1 MVVKILP
8 FPSKLGAGL
17 EDRTLAANPSKPGN
31 IFLMAMMIIFLHC
44 NQGLFL
50 LLNLSRRVFS
60 TQSNPYQTLVFFL
73 HISPTT
79 QWRITWGRGRS
90 CRGILSATWR
100 WGASALTWWQWFF
113 PCLNVAM
120 IFLLAYWWQWFV
132 LPGYLA
138 AMIHFTQLICGNDFL
153 PAQWWQWLSSR
164 LWLS

>member
-1 MVVKILP
+1 MDFHLHSRCLFVDDYIAEVFKNLP

-17 EDRTLAANPSKPGN
+17 EDRTLDANSSKPGN

-60 TQSNPYQTLVFFL
+60 TQSNPYQALMFFL

-113 PCLNVAM
+113 PVSM
-120 IFLLAYWWQWFV
+120 WQWFF
-132 LPGYLA
+132 YW
-138 AMIHFTQLICGNDFL
+138 LIGGNDSFY
-153 PAQWWQWLSSR
+153 PAH
-164 LWLS
+164 